1 MCAVFKRDEHVDKFL
16 DLLNNQH
23 QNLKFTVERSVGS
36 LPFLDVEIILE
47 ADNNIETRIFRKQ
60 TNTDVLLNFNS
71 VAPDSWKRGL
81 IKCLFHRAKS
91 ICSSKLIL
99 DKEFT
104 KISEIFRKNEYP
116 EWFVRRERMNFE
128 RHMDEVQKKPSQI
141 EETKNKWNYMLTLP
155 YVGRDTVRLG
165 KRLKSCFNR
174 LFSVEL
180 KIVYKNT
187 KVGDYFTLKDRTPSL
202 FASNVVYRFRCS
214 VDGDTS
220 YIGVTTRQLFER
232 IAEHRDPKRLSAVQ
246 SHLAICEDCCNV
258 PNFSRLF
265 SVMKRCKTQREAR
278 AMEVMLIS
286 EYHPSLNIQLGECRG
301 QSFLLKVYR

>member
-1 MCAVFKRDEHVDKFL
+1 
-16 DLLNNQH
+16 
-23 QNLKFTVERSVGS
+23 
-36 LPFLDVEIILE
+36 
-47 ADNNIETRIFRKQ
+47 
-60 TNTDVLLNFNS
+60 
-71 VAPDSWKRGL
+71 
-81 IKCLFHRAKS
+81 
-91 ICSSKLIL
+91 
-99 DKEFT
+99 
-104 KISEIFRKNEYP
+104 
-116 EWFVRRERMNFE
+116 
-128 RHMDEVQKKPSQI
+128 
-141 EETKNKWNYMLTLP
+141 MLTLP

-265 SVMKRCKTQREAR
+265 SVMKRCRTQREAR

-301 QSFLLKVYR
+301 QSFLLKVYRWSGWCSVLAVVYSSSVENNFFSRVAIIIINFVIIAFLKVKSFLMRV

>member
-81 IKCLFHRAKS
+81 IKFHRAKS

-265 SVMKRCKTQREAR
+265 SVMKRCRTQREAR